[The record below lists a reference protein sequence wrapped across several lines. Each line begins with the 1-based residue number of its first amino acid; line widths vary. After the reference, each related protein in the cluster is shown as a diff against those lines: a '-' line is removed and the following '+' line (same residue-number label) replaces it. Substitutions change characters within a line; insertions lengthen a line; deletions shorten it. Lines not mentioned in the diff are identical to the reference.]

1 MSFQSKINAQSKSK
15 SNPFAALM
23 AGDSS
28 DDDQQE
34 QQQQKIEIQVP
45 RTPPTAPAPTQA
57 PNAPI
62 RKPYG
67 WKPESQK
74 AREIVAQAQAQKI
87 IKEDEFPSL
96 GRSVSVSTAKTG
108 AWSNGVKSIH
118 DAKDIV
124 PPKPVLSMQAQK
136 RLRYGAARRLLD
148 GVAYVDAQFE
158 GDVTIF
164 FNNGQAQILED
175 DEDQEYEDQEYASG
189 ADPEWDM

>member
-1 MSFQSKINAQSKSK
+1 MSFQSKVNAQSKSK

-23 AGDSS
+23 SGDSS
-28 DDDQQE
+28 DDEEQE

-45 RTPPTAPAPTQA
+45 RTPPTAPPPTQA

-74 AREIVAQAQAQKI
+74 VAEAQAQKI

-96 GRSVSVSTAKTG
+96 GRSVSGSTAKTG

-189 ADPEWDM
+189 VDPEWEM

>member
-1 MSFQSKINAQSKSK
+1 MSFQSKFNAQSKSK
-15 SNPFAALM
+15 SANPFAALM
-23 AGDSS
+23 ADESS

-74 AREIVAQAQAQKI
+74 VAQAQAQKI

-96 GRSVSVSTAKTG
+96 GRSVSGSIAKTG

-175 DEDQEYEDQEYASG
+175 DDEDQEYEDQEYASG
-189 ADPEWDM
+189 VDPEWEM

>member
-1 MSFQSKINAQSKSK
+1 MSFQTKSK
-15 SNPFAALM
+15 TNPFAALM
-23 AGDSS
+23 ADDS
-28 DDDQQE
+28 DDDQQD

-74 AREIVAQAQAQKI
+74 AREMQMQAQAQKI

-96 GRSVSVSTAKTG
+96 GRSTSSSASVKTG

-124 PPKPVLSMQAQK
+124 APKPVLSLHAQK

-175 DEDQEYEDQEYASG
+175 EEDQEYEDQEYTSG
-189 ADPEWDM
+189 ADPEWEM